1 MGASQKHFPV
11 NPSNVF
17 VRKTPGDFADGVHGA
32 SHPGGLL
39 NFVGHRQGGMS
50 FDAFDGF

>member
-17 VRKTPGDFADGVHGA
+17 FEKPRVILRTEFGA

-50 FDAFDGF
+50 FDGF